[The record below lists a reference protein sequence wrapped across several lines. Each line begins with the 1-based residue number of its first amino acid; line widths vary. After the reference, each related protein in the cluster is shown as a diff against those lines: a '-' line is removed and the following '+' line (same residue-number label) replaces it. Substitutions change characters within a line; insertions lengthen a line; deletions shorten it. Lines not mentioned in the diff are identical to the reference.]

1 MGIIDEVE
9 SKLIYL
15 QVQQRKEKAKLKVV
29 SQEDL
34 QQLRIAEHK
43 IAKFVGNTIF
53 KHFDTYYYWGIAF
66 YRLFMNSFRCN
77 YV

>member
-15 QVQQRKEKAKLKVV
+15 QVQQRLEKSKVKVV
-29 SQEDL
+29 SPEDL
-34 QQLRIAEHK
+34 RQLRIAEHK

-53 KHFDTYYYWGIAF
+53 KHFDTYYYWGTAATYKKKTIF
-66 YRLFMNSFRCN
+66 F
-77 YV
+77 